1 MVLCKALERSLF
13 FFSHTKE
20 EILMENREVIM
31 IHIDTLKSHYPTENY
46 TMLREALDYCIGL
59 LEQKLEEI

>member
-1 MVLCKALERSLF
+1 MD
-13 FFSHTKE
+13 
-20 EILMENREVIM
+20 NREVIT